1 MYQNPYHLPHQISAL
16 LRKYFTDITLI
27 GIATVWALNFSV
39 VKVALLEFDPF
50 SFNAIRYVLA
60 FGLLWFV
67 AYKKGFSLKVK
78 REHLWALIG
87 IGIIGNLLYQVLF
100 ILGLNFTKA
109 ANASVMLGTIPIWV
123 ALLSQFF
130 TEEKLTLLKS
140 IGVLFAF
147 AGVSMIVVGGDNE
160 LSFESDTFLGDI
172 ITILS
177 AIVWAIYTILSKR
190 YLKFYNSTQFSAF
203 MAMIGFICLGL
214 IGIPSLME
222 TDFTS
227 ISLKA
232 YGGLVYSGLLSVGVA
247 YLVWNNGIV
256 KIGAVRTA
264 TYQNLVPVLGLFF
277 GVMILD
283 EELTLFQYI
292 GALSV
297 IAGIVMARYPNP
309 KKKG

>member
-1 MYQNPYHLPHQISAL
+1 M

-67 AYKKGFSLKVK
+67 AHKKGFSLKVK

-277 GVMILD
+277 GVMILG

>member
-1 MYQNPYHLPHQISAL
+1 MLK
-16 LRKYFTDITLI
+16 KYFTDITLI

-39 VKVALLEFDPF
+39 VKVALIEFDPF
-50 SFNAIRYVLA
+50 SFNALRYVLA

-67 AYKKGFSLKVK
+67 AHKKGFSLKVK
-78 REHLWALIG
+78 KEHFWVLVG

-100 ILGLNFTKA
+100 IIGINYTKA

-130 TEEKLTLLKS
+130 TEEKLTALKS
-140 IGVLFAF
+140 VGVLFAF
-147 AGVSMIVVGGDNE
+147 TGVVIIIIGGKNE
-160 LSFESDTFLGDI
+160 LSFQSETFLGDI

-177 AIVWAIYTILSKR
+177 AIVWSIYTILSKR

-203 MAMIGFICLGL
+203 MALIGFICLGL
-214 IGIPSLME
+214 IGIPSLIDL
-222 TDFTS
+222 DFTS
-227 ISLKA
+227 ISLTA
-232 YGGLVYSGLLSVGVA
+232 YGGVIYSGLLSVGVA

-264 TYQNLVPVLGLFF
+264 AYQNLVPVLGLFF
-277 GVMILD
+277 GVMILG

-297 IAGIVMARYPNP
+297 IAGIVMARWPAKTKSP
-309 KKKG
+309 